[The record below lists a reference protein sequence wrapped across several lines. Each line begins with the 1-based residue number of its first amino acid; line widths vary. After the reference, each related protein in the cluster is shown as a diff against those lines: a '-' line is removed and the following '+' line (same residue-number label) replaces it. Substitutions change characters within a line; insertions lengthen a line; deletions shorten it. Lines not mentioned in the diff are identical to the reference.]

1 MIRRLGLHL
10 SDVHIAVGG
19 IVVLAVVF
27 SPLPLW
33 AKIVASLVVVA
44 IAAVRFDRWPVS
56 EWVARAIASR
66 RQPQLPATSEADL
79 GAIAFPGE
87 DVAVRWEGDELVG
100 LVAVV
105 ARPLTPTVVVAGE
118 ALHDDVIDTRLVQE
132 SLQRSG
138 IEVTADIVSAGWR
151 VSSSAPAAVSGWGE
165 ELLGADPAPGFR
177 RSWIEVRVDPTKVWR
192 DCRWRGEGLSGV
204 AAAVVSVATRLA
216 DDLAEAGV
224 DARPAA
230 SFALFDELTQHN
242 EDIVAQ
248 QWSGLR
254 LKAAYTT
261 VFTAPGPNDWWSA
274 RAVRTVT
281 RTRVRVGQVPQ
292 SVVALTTLRPIER
305 DPDGWT
311 RLRGVQMQALRGDVD
326 VAGSHQLLPV
336 GSAGVLVGRTALDG
350 APVYVPFDAADS
362 SMLISDTELA
372 LRMAVRACA
381 AGAQMCLPQDMAPAA
396 AALGVLAGPKPH
408 YRWPGSGAT
417 TWLSRSRDGHE
428 ITLRPLMIE
437 LPVGP
442 MPLRSVDAREDA
454 VIGVRLASRDGHS
467 GRGERD
473 GSKLA
478 AGYGRRGNVIE
489 RSSR

>member
-19 IVVLAVVF
+19 IAVLAAIF

-33 AKIVASLVVVA
+33 AKIVVSLVIVA
-44 IAAVRFDRWPVS
+44 VAVVRFDQWPVS

-66 RQPQLPATSEADL
+66 RPPQLPATSEADL

-105 ARPLTPTVVVAGE
+105 ARPLTPTVVVVGE
-118 ALHDDVIDTRLVQE
+118 ALHDDVIDTRAVQD
-132 SLQRSG
+132 SLRRSG
-138 IEVTADIVSAGWR
+138 IDATADIVSAGWR

-177 RSWIEVRVDPTKVWR
+177 RSWIEVRVDPTRVWQ
-192 DCRWRGEGLSGV
+192 DCRWHGAGLSGV

-216 DDLAEAGV
+216 DDLAQAGV

-230 SFALFDELTQHN
+230 SFELFDELTQHN
-242 EDIVAQ
+242 EEIVSQA
-248 QWSGLR
+248 WSGLR

-311 RLRGVQMQALRGDVD
+311 RLRGVQLQALRGDVD
-326 VAGSHQLLPV
+326 VPGSHQSLPV

-362 SMLISDTELA
+362 ALLISDTELA

-396 AALGVLAGPKPH
+396 AALGVLAGPKGH
-408 YRWPGSGAT
+408 YRWPGGGVT
-417 TWLSRSRDGHE
+417 TWLSPHPDAQE

-437 LPVGP
+437 LPRGP
-442 MPLRSVDAREDA
+442 MPLRPVDAREDA
-454 VIGVRLASRDGHS
+454 VIGVRLASREGHS
-467 GRGERD
+467 GRDER
-473 GSKLA
+473 GGAKLA
-478 AGYGRRGNVIE
+478 AGYGRRSKVIE
-489 RSSR
+489 GRSR